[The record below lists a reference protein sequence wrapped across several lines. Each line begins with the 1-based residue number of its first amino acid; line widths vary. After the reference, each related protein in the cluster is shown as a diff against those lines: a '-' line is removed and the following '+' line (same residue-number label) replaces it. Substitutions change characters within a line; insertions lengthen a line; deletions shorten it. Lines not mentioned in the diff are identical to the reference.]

1 MPRLSEMSQAE
12 WSVAASSGRS
22 TLPGSK
28 RISKSADLNG
38 GSADHGRHTAIAWH
52 RMAHKNIDGLG

>member
-1 MPRLSEMSQAE
+1 MSQAE
-12 WSVAASSGRS
+12 WSVAAPSGRS

-52 RMAHKNIDGLG
+52 RMAHKDIDGLG